1 MDMRLDGASVLIT
14 GASKGIGRAASEAFA
29 REGCVLHLAARD
41 GIALAALAET
51 LKREHGTQVHVHAM
65 DLSLPENMEAL
76 SEAAGEVDV
85 LINNAGDIPAG
96 PIEALEAEDWRRGF
110 DLKVFGYIAL
120 TRAVY
125 LRMKAR
131 GAGVIIND
139 IGNSGENWDYNYVAG
154 STGNAALMAFTRAVG
169 GQSLDHGVRV
179 VAVNPGPIATER
191 MTKLMKRRAVDL
203 HGDETRWKEFLAD
216 YPGGRMGEPEE
227 VADLMVFLAS
237 PRAGFISGAIFTI
250 DGGIASYGS
259 IIKPR
264 PHKGDV
270 SGT

>member
-1 MDMRLDGASVLIT
+1 M
-14 GASKGIGRAASEAFA
+14 
-29 REGCVLHLAARD
+29 
-41 GIALAALAET
+41 AALAE
-51 LKREHGTQVHVHAM
+51 
-65 DLSLPENMEAL
+65 
-76 SEAAGEVDV
+76 AAGDIDV

-96 PIEALEAEDWRRGF
+96 PVEALTSEDWRRGF
-110 DLKVFGYIAL
+110 DLKVFGYVAL
-120 TRAVY
+120 TREVY
-125 LRMKAR
+125 LGMKRR
-131 GAGVIIND
+131 GSGVIIND

-169 GQSLDHGVRV
+169 GQSMDHGVRV

-203 HGDETRWKEFLAD
+203 YGDEDRWQEFLAD
-216 YPGGRMGEPEE
+216 YPGGRMGKPEE

-237 PRAGFISGAIFTI
+237 PRAGYISGAIFTI

-264 PHKGDV
+264 PKKGAA
-270 SGT
+270 SQT